1 MNESISN
8 TWILFLFFILAFSI
22 FIFIFLLKSNEIHN
36 YADKDLSHLKDYIQ
50 LNLAS
55 VGCFVVAAEM
65 QTAGSQGFCLSQTS
79 NFSMKNYML
88 TKKTFSKIF
97 IQ

>member
-1 MNESISN
+1 MSEFIFNAWNS
-8 TWILFLFFILAFSI
+8 FLFFILAFRI

-36 YADKDLSHLKDYIQ
+36 YADKDPSHLKDYIQ

-65 QTAGSQGFCLSQTS
+65 QTAGSQRFCLSQT
-79 NFSMKNYML
+79 L
-88 TKKTFSKIF
+88 T
-97 IQ
+97 